1 MSAGKSISTEATVVA
16 VKDQVSCT
24 LENEVVI
31 LHLQQGLYYGLN
43 EVGAAVWNAVQQPQT
58 VEVLRGL
65 ILENFEVSPE
75 QCQRDLMELLQDMAK
90 AGLIEV
96 RNE

>member
-1 MSAGKSISTEATVVA
+1 MSSAKPVSTEATVVA

-31 LHLQQGLYYGLN
+31 LQLQQGVYYGLN
-43 EVGAAVWNAVQQPQT
+43 AVGAAVWNAVQQPHT
-58 VEVLRGL
+58 VEELRRL
-65 ILENFEVSPE
+65 ILESFEVSPE
-75 QCQRDLMELLQDMAK
+75 QCQRDLMELLEDMAK

-96 RNE
+96 RNG